1 MRHFEQNVYVL
12 TEYIE
17 TKGAES
23 NFEVIAEEC
32 LQMIGNINNESITAL
47 KERPVFSQAAPY

>member
-1 MRHFEQNVYVL
+1 MWVL

-23 NFEVIAEEC
+23 HFEGVAEEC
-32 LQMIGNINNESITAL
+32 LGMLNNINNESIQAL
-47 KERPVFSQAAPY
+47 KDRPIHTLY

>member
-1 MRHFEQNVYVL
+1 ML

-23 NFEVIAEEC
+23 HFEGVAEDCLGMLQKINGEC
-32 LQMIGNINNESITAL
+32 IQAI
-47 KERPVFSQAAPY
+47 KDRPIHSMY

>member
-1 MRHFEQNVYVL
+1 MRHHEQTVYVL

-23 NFEVIAEEC
+23 HFEGVAEQCLGILGEINGEC
-32 LQMIGNINNESITAL
+32 IQAL
-47 KERPVFSQAAPY
+47 KERPIHAMY